1 MRAQSA
7 VVQWVGLPLTAFLC
21 PVIICAIQ
29 RGVIYDDPY
38 IELRYGEHLAEG
50 MGWSF
55 NPGLPTNNAVTSP
68 LYVLL
73 IAAGKFLGASVDVWS
88 TCIYCAAWG
97 LGGIVLARILFFD
110 GRLTGGWLACGLYSI
125 APLLGNVR
133 GMETSLYLLLILSAI
148 WAFQYERWLVVG
160 CLLGLLALAR
170 LDGVLLAGVLIAWLA
185 VRRSRSALTVLG
197 PFVAITATW
206 AAVSWA
212 ITGSPIPSTLAAK
225 IAQRDSGWWGSQ
237 FSFLEGL
244 TTNGVVG
251 LEGHRDMGTGITSI
265 LLPILAG
272 IALLILPVFG
282 TVVAFRRSE
291 SALPMLAI
299 VAAIVVL
306 EYGVGL
312 RMPSSY
318 TWHYGPWTLWV
329 VAGGAIG
336 LEEAAR
342 RGHRVVGTVGTA
354 LAVALSLAT
363 IQLGPPPDRSH
374 YREVAEWIDRD
385 TASPHPTVAA
395 VEIGAIGYYSHADM
409 VDYLGLLDSRAN
421 ATVRHGN
428 FTWWMSTKPDYWVTT
443 GKFIDAATLGLPEF
457 QREYTSA
464 AIIGPFTIYRRSLSS
479 SSSTSPG

>member
-1 MRAQSA
+1 
-7 VVQWVGLPLTAFLC
+7 
-21 PVIICAIQ
+21 
-29 RGVIYDDPY
+29 
-38 IELRYGEHLAEG
+38 
-50 MGWSF
+50 
-55 NPGLPTNNAVTSP
+55 
-68 LYVLL
+68 
-73 IAAGKFLGASVDVWS
+73 
-88 TCIYCAAWG
+88 
-97 LGGIVLARILFFD
+97 
-110 GRLTGGWLACGLYSI
+110 
-125 APLLGNVR
+125 
-133 GMETSLYLLLILSAI
+133 METSLYLLLILSAI

-170 LDGVLLAGVLIAWLA
+170 LDGVLLAAVLIAWLA
-185 VRRSRSALTVLG
+185 IRRSRSTLLTVLG

-206 AAVSWA
+206 AAVSWTL
-212 ITGSPIPSTLAAK
+212 TGSPIPSTLAAK

-251 LEGHRDMGTGITSI
+251 LEVYRVTGIGITSI

-272 IALLILPVFG
+272 IALLIMPVFG
-282 TVVAFRRSE
+282 TVVAFRRGE

-306 EYGVGL
+306 EYGVVL
-312 RMPSSY
+312 RMPSGY
-318 TWHYGPWTLWV
+318 AWHYGPWTLWV

-342 RGHRVVGTVGTA
+342 RGHRVVAAGGTA

-374 YREVAEWIDRD
+374 YRQVAEWIDRD

-395 VEIGAIGYYSHADM
+395 MEIGAIGYYSHADM

-421 ATVRHGN
+421 DTVRRGD
-428 FTWWMSTKPDYWVTT
+428 FTWWLSIKPDYWITT
-443 GKFIDAATLGLPEF
+443 GKFLDTATLGLPEF
-457 QREYTSA
+457 QREYTRV
-464 AIIGPFTIYRRSLSS
+464 AIIEPFKIYRRSLNY